1 MSEPGLAALRYA
13 RRGWAVFPC
22 HTPGTAGCSCAAGA
36 SCTSPGKHPR
46 TRRGLHD
53 ASSDPD
59 VVARWWR
66 AWPLANVGLRT
77 GAGLVV
83 VDVDPAHGGMAALA
97 DLEAAHGR
105 FPPTAAVRTGG
116 AGLHLYFAAEAP
128 VRNSAGVLGP
138 GIDIRG
144 DGGYVIAPPSRH
156 ASGSPY
162 RWSGTGPLAPLPA
175 WVTEALARPAP
186 ERVVLD
192 PAGLRPRPGAS
203 AWAAAAVSGEV
214 DRVVAAAEG
223 ARNHTLNRSAFVLG
237 QLVGAGHLQRDEVA
251 DVLTRAGCCAG
262 LGEREVAATVAS
274 GLSAG
279 ERWPRHPSDRPVQR
293 GCASAGIDLRA
304 VDLPSGREGPGRS
317 VGLADGITP

>member
-1 MSEPGLAALRYA
+1 MSEAGLAALRYA

-22 HTPGTAGCSCAAGA
+22 HTPGPAGCSCGAGS
-36 SCTSPGKHPR
+36 SCTSAGKHPR

-53 ASSDPD
+53 ASAEPD

-66 AWPLANVGLRT
+66 TWPAANVGLRT

-83 VDVDPAHGGMAALA
+83 VDLDPAHGGMAALA

-105 FPPTAAVRTGG
+105 LPPTAAVRTGG
-116 AGLHLYFAAEAP
+116 AGLHLYFAAEGP

-138 GIDIRG
+138 GIDVRG

-156 ASGSPY
+156 AAGSPY
-162 RWSGTGPLAPLPA
+162 RWRATGALAPLPA
-175 WVTEALARPAP
+175 WVTQALARPTPAQ
-186 ERVVLD
+186 LAID
-192 PAGLRPRPGAS
+192 PGGLRPPPGTS
-203 AWAAAAVSGEV
+203 AWAAAALSGEV
-214 DRVVAAAEG
+214 GQVVGAGEG

-251 DVLTRAGCCAG
+251 DVLTRAGCSAG

-279 ERWPRHPSDRPVQR
+279 ERWPRNPSDRPVPR
-293 GCASAGIDLRA
+293 GGAAAGIDLRA
-304 VDLPSGREGPGRS
+304 LDLPAGRPDPVRS
-317 VGLADGITP
+317 VGLADGIGP